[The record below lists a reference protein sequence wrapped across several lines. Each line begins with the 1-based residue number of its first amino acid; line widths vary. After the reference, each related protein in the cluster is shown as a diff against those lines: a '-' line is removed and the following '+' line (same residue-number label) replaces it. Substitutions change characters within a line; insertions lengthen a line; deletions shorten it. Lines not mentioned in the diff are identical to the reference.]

1 MTQEELIQMAKEAGF
16 EPLGGDAWDCFTETI
31 KRFASLVAE
40 AEREACAKACE
51 ETEVEQFTYC
61 MVLHDDGAGTLTN
74 AASAIR
80 ARSNVQGDRLRATDP
95 QEGDKA

>member
-1 MTQEELIQMAKEAGF
+1 MMQEELIQMAKEAGF

-51 ETEVEQFTYC
+51 ETDVEQFTYC
-61 MVLHDDGAGTLTN
+61 MVLHDDGAGTLAN
-74 AASAIR
+74 AAAAIR
-80 ARSNVQGDRLRATDP
+80 ARSNAEVTGA
-95 QEGDKA
+95 